1 MRQRLARIIRKEFIQ
16 VLRDPRM
23 RGMLFL
29 PPLIQLLIFGYAVN
43 LDVDNARIAWMD
55 QDRTPESR
63 QLLSEFEG
71 SGRFQIVAA
80 PNSDTAMQSLMD
92 RGQVDAVVRVL
103 PGFARDIERGRTT
116 SVQVL
121 LDGTNSNTA
130 SLVSGY
136 AAQTIGRYS
145 SEVVGRQQ
153 RASTIGLTAIGLTA
167 PESGSTSTGNDSA
180 SPSNQ
185 GGGSSQN
192 SQPAQASMSQPVP
205 DIVSRSRVW
214 FNPDLRSR
222 NYFIPG
228 VIVNI
233 ITIVTLSLTAMA
245 IVREKEIGTME
256 QLMVTPIRPTEL
268 ILGKTL
274 PFVLVGFWDML
285 LVLGAS
291 LLLFHIPFRGS
302 FGLLLACTLLFLLTS
317 LGAGLFIST
326 ISRTQQQA
334 MMTMGLIFQPFF
346 MLSGFSFPIR
356 NMPVSMQMLTL
367 INPVRYF
374 MEIVRGIFLQG
385 TGISTLWPQMVA
397 LAIFGVAILWMSVL
411 RFHKQLE

>member
-1 MRQRLARIIRKEFIQ
+1 MRKEFIQ
-16 VLRDPRM
+16 VARDPRM
-23 RGMLFL
+23 RAMLFM
-29 PPLIQLLIFGYAVN
+29 PPLIQLLVFGYAAN
-43 LDVDNARIAWMD
+43 LDVNTAKIAWMD
-55 QDRTPESR
+55 QDHSPASR
-63 QLLSEFEG
+63 ELLSEFQG
-71 SGRFQIVAA
+71 SGRFIIVAE
-80 PNSDTAMQSLMD
+80 PDSETQMQKLLD
-92 RGQVDAVVRVL
+92 QATVDAVVRVM
-103 PGFARDIERGRTT
+103 PGFARDVERGRAT

-130 SLVSGY
+130 SIVSNY
-136 AAQTIGRYS
+136 AAQTIARYS
-145 SEVVGRQQ
+145 SEVMTQLSRSKMVAGTM
-153 RASTIGLTAIGLTA
+153 AS
-167 PESGSTSTGNDSA
+167 
-180 SPSNQ
+180 
-185 GGGSSQN
+185 GGAVH
-192 SQPAQASMSQPVP
+192 PAVP
-205 DIVSRSRVW
+205 QIVARSRVW

-228 VIVNI
+228 VVVNI
-233 ITIVTLSLTAMA
+233 ITLVTLMLTAMA

-256 QLMVTPIRPTEL
+256 QLMVTPIRPMEL

-274 PFVLVGFWDML
+274 PFVLVGLWDMMLVVAAAL
-285 LVLGAS
+285 LI
-291 LLLFHIPFRGS
+291 FHIPFAGN
-302 FGLLLACTLLFLLTS
+302 FGLLVASTLLFLLTS

-334 MMTMGLIFQPFF
+334 MMTTGLFFQPFF

-356 NMPVSMQMLTL
+356 NMPVSMQALTY

-397 LAIFGVAILWMSVL
+397 LAVFGVTILWLSVM